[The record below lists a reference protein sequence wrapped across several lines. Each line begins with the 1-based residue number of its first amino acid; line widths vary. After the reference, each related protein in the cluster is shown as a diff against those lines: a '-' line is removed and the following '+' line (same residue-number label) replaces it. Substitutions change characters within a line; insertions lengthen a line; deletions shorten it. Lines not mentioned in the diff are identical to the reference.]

1 MLCSTPKRINPS
13 TVTVSGARVAN
24 ASDTPA
30 TASMPVTSNR
40 AGGRLV
46 DVFWLRSAL
55 SWWYGFPLAFALTCV
70 IEVPVYLGAFVMLGW
85 CGRGR
90 RPDRSLSLL
99 TGLGLALAVN
109 LITHPLLWWL
119 SLDFD
124 GPQQLIIAEAAVAL
138 VEGLVIFAV
147 VRHRRGT
154 DSLVNR
160 FGWSMM
166 IAFGVNALSLL
177 IGLLIMPS
185 PGRPA

>member
-1 MLCSTPKRINPS
+1 MIKPS
-13 TVTVSGARVAN
+13 TVTVSGARVAS

-30 TASMPVTSNR
+30 TASMPMINSR
-40 AGGRLV
+40 AGGTLG
-46 DVFWLRSAL
+46 DVFSFRSVL
-55 SWWYGFPLAFALTCV
+55 SWWFGFPGAFVLTCV
-70 IEVPVYLGAFVMLGW
+70 IELPAYLGAFVVLGW

-90 RPDRSLSLL
+90 RPDRSLTIL

-119 SLDFD
+119 TLDFD
-124 GPQQLIIAEAAVAL
+124 RPQQLILAELGVAL
-138 VEGLVIFAV
+138 VEGSVIFAV
-147 VRHRRGT
+147 VRRRRGT

-160 FGWSMM
+160 LGWSMM

-185 PGRPA
+185 LGRPA

>member
-1 MLCSTPKRINPS
+1 M
-13 TVTVSGARVAN
+13 
-24 ASDTPA
+24 
-30 TASMPVTSNR
+30 
-40 AGGRLV
+40 
-46 DVFWLRSAL
+46 
-55 SWWYGFPLAFALTCV
+55 
-70 IEVPVYLGAFVMLGW
+70 
-85 CGRGR
+85 
-90 RPDRSLSLL
+90 

-124 GPQQLIIAEAAVAL
+124 GPQQLIMAEAAVAL

>member
-1 MLCSTPKRINPS
+1 
-13 TVTVSGARVAN
+13 
-24 ASDTPA
+24 
-30 TASMPVTSNR
+30 
-40 AGGRLV
+40 
-46 DVFWLRSAL
+46 
-55 SWWYGFPLAFALTCV
+55 
-70 IEVPVYLGAFVMLGW
+70 MLGW

-109 LITHPLLWWL
+109 LITHPLLWWW

-124 GPQQLIIAEAAVAL
+124 GPQQLIMAEAAVAL

-147 VRHRRGT
+147 VRRRRGT

-160 FGWSMM
+160 LGWSMM

-185 PGRPA
+185 PSPPA

>member
-1 MLCSTPKRINPS
+1 MVL
-13 TVTVSGARVAN
+13 
-24 ASDTPA
+24 D
-30 TASMPVTSNR
+30 
-40 AGGRLV
+40 
-46 DVFWLRSAL
+46 
-55 SWWYGFPLAFALTCV
+55 
-70 IEVPVYLGAFVMLGW
+70 W

-119 SLDFD
+119 ALDFD
-124 GPQQLIIAEAAVAL
+124 RPLELIMAELVVAL

-147 VRHRRGT
+147 VRHRRGS

-166 IAFGVNALSLL
+166 AAFGVNALSLL
-177 IGLLIMPS
+177 LGLLIMPS
-185 PGRPA
+185 PGQPA

>member
-1 MLCSTPKRINPS
+1 
-13 TVTVSGARVAN
+13 
-24 ASDTPA
+24 
-30 TASMPVTSNR
+30 MPVISNR
-40 AGGRLV
+40 AGGTLV

-55 SWWYGFPLAFALTCV
+55 SWWSGFPLAFVLTCV
-70 IEVPVYLGAFVMLGW
+70 IELPAYLGAFAVLGW
-85 CGRGR
+85 CGRGG
-90 RPDRSLSLL
+90 RPDRSLSL

-124 GPQQLIIAEAAVAL
+124 RPHQLIIAEIGVAL
-138 VEGLVIFAV
+138 VEGSVIFAV
-147 VRHRRGT
+147 VRRRRGR

-166 IAFGVNALSLL
+166 VAFGVNALSLL

-185 PGRPA
+185 LGRPV